1 MGLVPGYVG
10 SKGTLC
16 GIEGRVLKVEEVV
29 MWYHGSGPHVNVGG
43 YVVPKVRSSLSRG
56 WLCGVTYQVMWYHVV
71 HYHGRRG
78 FRCRRVG
85 FGLRSTSDS

>member
-29 MWYHGSGPHVNVGG
+29 MWYHGYGPHVHVGG

-56 WLCGVTYQVMWYHVV
+56 CMWDSVLGYVIP
-71 HYHGRRG
+71 RG
-78 FRCRRVG
+78 PLSWKTWISMPQGWFWA
-85 FGLRSTSDS
+85 

>member
-29 MWYHGSGPHVNVGG
+29 MWYRRSGPHCHVGG
-43 YVVPKVRSSLSRG
+43 YVG
-56 WLCGVTYQVMWYHVV
+56 
-71 HYHGRRG
+71 
-78 FRCRRVG
+78 
-85 FGLRSTSDS
+85 